1 MLHEYLTSAQDVL
14 VAKKEI
20 YDVKNRRLRLAEDEY
35 NMLTAMA
42 ASRNSC
48 KYLYS
53 CLQSN
58 GTVVS
63 KTLTKKKMNDFV
75 YLFVL
80 LSLFPSVYSSSSSIS
95 TRHDPE
101 LLKAELAM
109 AKERVWRL
117 KRELLQINSDITYTQ
132 RGVDTLNS

>member
-1 MLHEYLTSAQDVL
+1 MIKLKL
-14 VAKKEI
+14 
-20 YDVKNRRLRLAEDEY
+20 N
-35 NMLTAMA
+35 
-42 ASRNSC
+42 
-48 KYLYS
+48 
-53 CLQSN
+53 LQ
-58 GTVVS
+58 
-63 KTLTKKKMNDFV
+63 F
-75 YLFVL
+75 
-80 LSLFPSVYSSSSSIS
+80 LFPVCSSNSSIN

>member
-1 MLHEYLTSAQDVL
+1 MLREYLSSAQDVL

-42 ASRNSC
+42 GRNSC
-48 KYLYS
+48 KFRNNQQTNKRSKHEKCLTQFIYS
-53 CLQSN
+53 N
-58 GTVVS
+58 FFAIFRT
-63 KTLTKKKMNDFV
+63 
-75 YLFVL
+75 
-80 LSLFPSVYSSSSSIS
+80 VYSSNSSIS
-95 TRHDPE
+95 MRQDPE

>member
-1 MLHEYLTSAQDVL
+1 MKEKYRLLNWLFFLTL
-14 VAKKEI
+14 F
-20 YDVKNRRLRLAEDEY
+20 LFLC
-35 NMLTAMA
+35 LTH
-42 ASRNSC
+42 
-48 KYLYS
+48 
-53 CLQSN
+53 
-58 GTVVS
+58 T
-63 KTLTKKKMNDFV
+63 
-75 YLFVL
+75 
-80 LSLFPSVYSSSSSIS
+80 VYSSNSSIS

>member
-1 MLHEYLTSAQDVL
+1 M
-14 VAKKEI
+14 
-20 YDVKNRRLRLAEDEY
+20 R
-35 NMLTAMA
+35 
-42 ASRNSC
+42 C
-48 KYLYS
+48 
-53 CLQSN
+53 
-58 GTVVS
+58 
-63 KTLTKKKMNDFV
+63 
-75 YLFVL
+75 YLF
-80 LSLFPSVYSSSSSIS
+80 SSVYSSNSSIS